1 MSSVKVQIGVRGE
14 FPRAV
19 REELSGFVESPVPGG
34 SILRGVVPDQASL
47 LGVLE
52 RLHFAGLSLDD
63 VERLDPGP
71 VDPTRHV
78 GAHPETEPGLQVRI
92 QVEGNVAAYILRALD
107 SVPQVEQRFTT
118 TFEVLLADQDA
129 LFAVLSRL
137 EASATVIREI
147 HVAQDPSQT
156 LG

>member
-1 MSSVKVQIGVRGE
+1 MRGE

-19 REELSGFVESPVPGG
+19 REELSGFVESPVDGG
-34 SILRGVVPDQASL
+34 SVLRGVVPDQASL

-52 RLHFAGLSLDD
+52 RLHFAGLSVDD

-71 VDPTRHV
+71 VDQSRHV
-78 GAHPETEPGLQVRI
+78 SAHPQTEQRLQVRI
-92 QVEGNVAAYILRALD
+92 QVEGSVAAYILRTLD
-107 SVPQVEQRFTT
+107 PAPHVEQRVTT
-118 TFEVLLADQDA
+118 TLEVFLADQDA
-129 LFAVLSRL
+129 LFAMLSRL

-147 HVAQDPSQT
+147 HVRSDPSQT